1 MSYIDAFLEK
11 EKNQILIVER
21 DKSGKRVF
29 NSHTTKY
36 LVYWPSPAGKI
47 KNIFGQSCEKFQTTK
62 IKEFQKE
69 ISLLQNSDL
78 RTLLHESDINPVFR
92 CLYDKYKGAEPPQLH
107 VGFFDIEVDFDPVRG
122 FSSPD
127 DAFSPITAISL
138 HLNWLNK
145 TLTMVIKPK
154 GMTQES
160 AEEIV
165 SKFEDTLLCN
175 SEKEL
180 LEIFL
185 DIIDDVDILSGWN
198 SEGFD
203 IPYIYNRI
211 IQVLGKEE
219 TRRLCLWGKFP
230 KKREYENFG
239 KENITYDLV
248 GRVHMDYLQL
258 YRKNTYHEM
267 HSYRLDFVGEYE
279 VGEKKIHYE
288 GSLDALYNNDF
299 AKFIEYNRQDVM
311 LLVKIDNKNKF
322 IDLSNNLAH
331 ENCVL
336 LQTTMGAVGLID
348 QAIVNEAHDLG
359 LVVPNRNRDDKRD
372 TDHRTDDNLNKDED
386 EETEITGV
394 AGAYVADP
402 KQGIHK
408 WIGGVD
414 INSLYPS
421 AIRALNMSTETLV
434 GQILSDSTEKLIA
447 KRMRVEKMKFADS
460 WAGLFGT
467 LEYTQVMNKE
477 LAPLTIEFKDGSK
490 TTASANEIYDL
501 IFNSGKNFTISAN
514 GTIFSIDSLGIIPG
528 LLSRW
533 YSERKDLQKEFGK
546 YRDLVSS
553 ETDPVK
559 KLEYSKLRDFYDQRQ
574 LIKKILLNSLYG
586 AIGNPGSRFFDP
598 RIAQSVTLSG
608 RTIVKHMQSK
618 INEIITG
625 EYNHTGAACIYGD
638 TDSGYFSSYPIMK
651 DLEEFKDFDWT
662 KENVTTLYDK
672 IGDMTNESFPD
683 FMKSAF
689 NCPLQN
695 GKIIKAARELCA
707 SNGLFIKKKRYA
719 VLIYDKDGKRKDV
732 DGKHGEIKAM
742 GLDLKRSDTPKP
754 IQDFLSDIIIDVLTD
769 KTTVDILNKIKEFRK
784 EFNSWEPW
792 KKGSPKRAN
801 KITHYENI
809 LHNKE
814 LFDINSEKKKSTTI
828 PGHVLASIN
837 WNRLKKIY
845 GDHYSMPIQDGFK
858 VIVCKLKTNPSGLTS
873 VAYPV
878 DEMNLPQWFKDLPFD
893 NDAMEHALIDK
904 KIKNL
909 LGVLDWDLNETRNI
923 GSFDSLFEF

>member
-1 MSYIDAFLEK
+1 MTYIDAFLER
-11 EKNQILIVER
+11 EKNQILVAER
-21 DKSGKRVF
+21 DKTGKRIFVT
-29 NSHTTKY
+29 HPTKY
-36 LVYWPSPAGKI
+36 MVYWPSQRGKV
-47 KNIFGQSCEKFQTTK
+47 KSIFGKTCDKFQTNK
-62 IKEFQKE
+62 LKEFQKE
-69 ISLLQNSDL
+69 LALLRGQE
-78 RTLLHESDINPVFR
+78 LHESDINPIFR
-92 CLYDKYKGAEPPQLH
+92 CLYDNYRNVEVPKLH
-107 VGFFDIEVDFDPVRG
+107 VGFFDIEVDFDPQRG

-127 DAFSPITAISL
+127 DAFSPITAISVY
-138 HLNWLNK
+138 LNWLEK

-154 GMTQES
+154 GMKQEH

-165 SKFEDTLLCN
+165 SKFEDTVLCS

-185 DIIDDVDILSGWN
+185 DLIDDVDILSGWN

-230 KKREYENFG
+230 KKRVYENYG
-239 KENITYDLV
+239 KENTTYDLV
-248 GRVHMDYLQL
+248 GRVHLDYLQL

-279 VGEKKIHYE
+279 VKEKKIHYE

-299 AKFIEYNRQDVM
+299 AKFIEYNRQDVL
-311 LLVKIDNKNKF
+311 LLVKIDQKNKF
-322 IDLSNNLAH
+322 IELSNNLAH

-336 LQTTMGAVGLID
+336 LQTTKGAVGLID
-348 QAIVNEAHDLG
+348 QAIVNEAHDQG
-359 LVVPNRNRDDKRD
+359 LIVPNRKRDDEPEHVEAD
-372 TDHRTDDNLNKDED
+372 GILIIDGD
-386 EETEITGV
+386 EEIEITGV

-402 KQGIHK
+402 KQGMHK

-421 AIRALNMSTETLV
+421 AIRALNMSPETV
-434 GQILSDSTEKLIA
+434 FGHIRPDATDMLIG
-447 KRMRVEKMKFADS
+447 KRMRSEKMSFADAWS
-460 WAGLFGT
+460 GLFGT
-467 LEYTQVMNKE
+467 LEYTQVMKRE
-477 LAPLTIEFKDGSK
+477 LTPLMIDFEDGS
-490 TTASANEIYDL
+490 TSTVSATEVYDL
-501 IFNSGKNFTISAN
+501 VFNSGRKFTISSN
-514 GTIFSIDSLGIIPG
+514 GTIFTTDNIGIIPG

-533 YSERKDLQKEFGK
+533 YSERKDLQKEMTK
-546 YRDLVSS
+546 YLDLASA
-553 ETDPVK
+553 ETDPDK
-559 KLEYSKLRDFYDQRQ
+559 KIEYSKLRDFYDQRQ

-608 RTIVKHMQSK
+608 RSIVKHMQSK

-625 EYNHTGAACIYGD
+625 EYNHIGAACIYGD

-651 DLEEFKDFDWT
+651 DLEEFKDFDWS
-662 KENVTTLYDK
+662 KENVTMLYDK
-672 IGDMTNESFPD
+672 IGDLTNDSFPE
-683 FMKSAF
+683 FMNKAF
-689 NCPLQN
+689 HCPFEN

-707 SNGLFIKKKRYA
+707 LNGLFIKKKRYA
-719 VLIYDKDGKRKDV
+719 VLIYDKDHKRKDV
-732 DGKHGEIKAM
+732 NGKQGEIKAM

-754 IQDFLSDIIIDVLTD
+754 IQDFLSDIVVDVLTD
-769 KTTVDILNKIKEFRK
+769 KTEKDILTKIKEFRK
-784 EFNSWEPW
+784 EFNSWKSWE
-792 KKGSPKRAN
+792 KGTPKRAN
-801 KITHYENI
+801 KITFYESV
-809 LHNKE
+809 LHNRE
-814 LFDINSEKKKSTTI
+814 TFDMKTGKTKSSTI

-845 GDHYSMPIQDGFK
+845 NDHYSMPIQDGFK

-873 VAYPV
+873 VAYPT

-893 NDAMEHALIDK
+893 DDAMEHALIDK
-904 KIKNL
+904 KVKNL
-909 LGVLDWDLNETRNI
+909 LGVLNWDLDESKNI
-923 GSFDSLFEF
+923 GSFDDLFSF